1 MSPDLIKA
9 TPTKLRALGLN
20 EKWLQDRIEE
30 EPSILGLGELQLI
43 RREHQQS
50 SGGRLDFLF
59 YDPEQEIR
67 YEVEVMLGTLDESHI
82 IRTIEYWDVE
92 RQRYPV
98 YEHRAV
104 IVAEEIT
111 ARFFNVVRLLN
122 RAVPLIAIQLV
133 AIPVGKDS
141 VILNG
146 ITVLD
151 VYEEADQEEEESG
164 ERTDRRYWERRASE
178 GSLGALDAFVA
189 LVQSEIAPTRVT
201 YNKGHVA
208 LGTSGRNFCW
218 FHPPRAAPH
227 CHLRLLTDPEKRDA
241 QVRSLEGTGLYVR
254 PFQRRQITLKLSIKD
269 VEFHKGLLLDLLRSC
284 EKYSRGEASA

>member
-1 MSPDLIKA
+1 MTPELIKSA
-9 TPTKLRALGLN
+9 PVRLRTLGLS

-30 EPSILGLGELQLI
+30 DPSILGLGELQLI
-43 RREHQQS
+43 RRERQQS
-50 SGGRLDFLF
+50 SGGRLDFLL

-67 YEVEVMLGTLDESHI
+67 YEVEVMLGALDESHI
-82 IRTIEYWDVE
+82 IRTIEYWDIE

-111 ARFFNVVRLLN
+111 ARFFNVIRLLN

-133 AIPVGKDS
+133 AIPVGKDN

-164 ERTDRRYWERRASE
+164 KLWIPS
-178 GSLGALDAFVA
+178 
-189 LVQSEIAPTRVT
+189 
-201 YNKGHVA
+201 
-208 LGTSGRNFCW
+208 
-218 FHPPRAAPH
+218 PPW
-227 CHLRLLTDPEKRDA
+227 
-241 QVRSLEGTGLYVR
+241 
-254 PFQRRQITLKLSIKD
+254 
-269 VEFHKGLLLDLLRSC
+269 
-284 EKYSRGEASA
+284 